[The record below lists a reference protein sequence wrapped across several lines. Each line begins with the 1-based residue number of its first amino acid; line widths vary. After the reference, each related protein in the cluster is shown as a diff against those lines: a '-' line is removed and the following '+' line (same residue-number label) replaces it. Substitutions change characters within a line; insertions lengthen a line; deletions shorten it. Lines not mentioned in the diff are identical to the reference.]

1 MTPTAED
8 AVELPDIPQLIER
21 LGSAEFAQAQAAAA
35 ALQARG
41 QRSEASAREVLEA
54 LVTGLAHPN
63 WRVRKEC
70 AALMDHLGDDRCV
83 EPLRRALTDPRV
95 AVRRLALHSLGCQPC
110 KTAPLHA
117 DIVGLLIE
125 RAQEDPSR
133 RVRQVATH
141 LLGLQPPDPRTV
153 PALQAILA
161 QDADPKVRSRAEHAL
176 RAQAKRDGEE
186 GAAARCQLDRPALH
200 LKEDGLNPTAGR

>member
-1 MTPTAED
+1 MTPTAENT
-8 AVELPDIPQLIER
+8 AALPDTAQLVER
-21 LGSAEFAQAQAAAA
+21 LGSADFAQAQAAAA

-41 QRSEASAREVLEA
+41 QRSEASARGVLDA
-54 LVTGLAHPN
+54 LIAGLSHPN

-70 AALMDHLGDDRCV
+70 AGLMDHLGDDRCI
-83 EPLRRALTDPRV
+83 EPLCRALTDPRV
-95 AVRRLALHSLGCQPC
+95 AVRRLALHALGCQPC
-110 KTAPLHA
+110 KPAPLQA

-161 QDADPKVRSRAEHAL
+161 EDADPKVRSRAEHAL
-176 RAQAKRDGEE
+176 RVQEKQRGEE
-186 GAAARCQLDRPALH
+186 GVAARCQFRLPLH
-200 LKEDGLNPTAGR
+200 RKEDCLNPPAGR